1 MELKK
6 DPIIYDETPG
16 KTVSDAKKNLSND
29 YSRSG
34 TNTTYVG
41 VQAAEYDDKIEKN
54 SFRISEEEMKKAL
67 SKTAHEKK
75 EQNSKILLVT
85 EIITYL
91 AFAFLVFT
99 VFRTSR
105 LEAYDIIYNMKNVS
119 LALMILTGVLIIDA
133 LFVFFLEARKPMLF
147 IFAAILGV
155 FYPIYRSKIVN
166 GRLGIGVVCSLLT
179 CFAWIM
185 LFVTAGQAVTKY
197 GKEIIYTEDEFT
209 RHEAVALMEQENANG
224 KPLGIVIK
232 NIDKKGI
239 LEITASESGDKTTLI
254 VSGVGPKDIN
264 IGNLNFNNPNGI
276 NINLTFEKKTETD
289 PYEIKDISFDDTSL
303 TSSQLKKF
311 WATLQ

>member
-6 DPIIYDETPG
+6 GPIIYDETPG
-16 KTVSDAKKNLSND
+16 QTVSDAKKNLSND

>member
-16 KTVSDAKKNLSND
+16 QTVSDAKKNLSND

-119 LALMILTGVLIIDA
+119 LALIILTGVLIIDA